1 VSEISERR
9 RYKKK
14 KRPIKPITPN
24 EGILPIESDE
34 YLAFIAGYT
43 SGGCAYGLTHDQF
56 KPDDKD
62 LKNTNT

>member
-1 VSEISERR
+1 M
-9 RYKKK
+9 KKK
-14 KRPIKPITPN
+14 KPFKPVTPKDS
-24 EGILPIESDE
+24 ILPIESDE

-56 KPDDKD
+56 KLDDKD